1 MQCREER
8 SERIQ
13 VKGTSSER
21 EIEEQRKSRNMQTVR
36 KRGKNAVEGRTA
48 HEVGKTLWGKLRQR
62 EDKTHVKHPQA
73 TYCVQLPLFTSP
85 EFAFSLNIRVLLLA
99 LGQLR
104 YPTDA
109 DTPGCSWSTLL
120 GPVFLTTAIP
130 YQGSTLEFL
139 ANSCLMAFKTNFQ
152 TGL

>member
-73 TYCVQLPLFTSP
+73 TYCV
-85 EFAFSLNIRVLLLA
+85 
-99 LGQLR
+99 
-104 YPTDA
+104 
-109 DTPGCSWSTLL
+109 
-120 GPVFLTTAIP
+120 
-130 YQGSTLEFL
+130 
-139 ANSCLMAFKTNFQ
+139 
-152 TGL
+152 